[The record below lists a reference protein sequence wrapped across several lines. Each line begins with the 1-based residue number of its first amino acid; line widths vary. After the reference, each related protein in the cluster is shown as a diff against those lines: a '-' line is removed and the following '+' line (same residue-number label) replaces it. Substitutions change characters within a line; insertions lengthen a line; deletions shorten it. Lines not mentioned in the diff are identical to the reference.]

1 MPDIP
6 CAAPFA
12 AALPGAIQLRL
23 PAAAAPAAGFGPMRL
38 LLRCRGSFIL
48 DQALSTGPAR
58 PGSKSQKVGA
68 TPVSEVSI
76 TVKAPGSRQWPSLQ
90 LKAADFL
97 AVTQWRGVS
106 HHC

>member
-1 MPDIP
+1 MPRAVQELQSRVPDIP

-23 PAAAAPAAGFGPMRL
+23 PAAAPPAACFGPMRL

-48 DQALSTGPAR
+48 DQALPSSPAR

-68 TPVSEVSI
+68 PTSSEV
-76 TVKAPGSRQWPSLQ
+76 KSL
-90 LKAADFL
+90 LL
-97 AVTQWRGVS
+97 
-106 HHC
+106 